1 MEDDKDGDGN
11 VEGNHKQNDGDK
23 DKDGEEGANMK
34 MLWGKR
40 LRMSG
45 KEKKGD
51 KNEDTEQEISHSSA
65 QLASLSLS
73 QYIKALA

>member
-11 VEGNHKQNDGDK
+11 VEGNHKQNDG
-23 DKDGEEGANMK
+23 EEGANMK

-40 LRMSG
+40 LRISG

-51 KNEDTEQEISHSSA
+51 KNEDTEEEISHSSA